1 MATQNV
7 DYALT
12 GPTQDTGEKDAP
24 SIRPILNGEAAI
36 QATFQ
41 RPMENLRHRT
51 EVLRDA
57 VEELKYLADAD
68 RALVLE
74 STGEVT
80 WGGPKS
86 AGTGIF
92 TLSSGATL
100 LLRPFM
106 APSTSTRASATIRG
120 LTFQT
125 KLVVEPGSTVPRAYS
140 GANKISVQITGSDG
154 ATLLATVDGTPA
166 NNITI
171 TVDTNAVT
179 GTTRNQLLTYL
190 AGASAGAV
198 AVKALGVEAVLASGA
213 VGTDIICNDGIFVS
227 GDTQT
232 LAGAV
237 DAERHIITEAG
248 LASFFGDVDNAMYD
262 GDVLAI
268 AYEPGLVNGLYGGR
282 RESLEDAPE
291 ASANV
296 DSNLFLL
303 RRHPDRMPYA
313 LPIATAVAGTLR
325 FIDGSIL
332 LTGIPS
338 SLTGGLPGLPPPTSE
353 PPARFLRMDPGGVH
367 YWGAI
372 TSDMI
377 VQIIAIAGFGPKS
390 PTPSVVEV
398 GASVVNPVL
407 SVSFANGPVA
417 SGTLSRD
424 VGGLQAGSQAI
435 IPGGTPIDISVT
447 DTYTRSTH
455 TPADGLASSV
465 KFDLTLVGTS
475 SPTPATGSTRIR
487 WQRMFYH
494 GKSASA
500 SPTVDANFVKV
511 TLKTSG
517 GNDLT
522 AGRART
528 FTMSGLVSE
537 FVYIA
542 YPSSHGALVGWR
554 DNVANFDID
563 FVDLGLATGVTPE
576 NGTANP
582 IDYRV
587 YRTDLPQTGSV
598 NFTTR

>member
-7 DYALT
+7 DYAQT
-12 GPTQDTGEKDAP
+12 GPTLDTGEKDSS

-51 EVLRDA
+51 EVLRTA
-57 VEELKYLADAD
+57 VEELKYLSDAD

-86 AGTGIF
+86 TGTGIF
-92 TLSSGATL
+92 TLASGATL

-106 APSTSTRASATIRG
+106 APSTSTRATATIRG
-120 LTFQT
+120 LKFQT
-125 KLVVEPGSTVPRAYS
+125 KLILEPGSVVPRAYS
-140 GANKISVQITGSDG
+140 GANEISVQITGSDG

-171 TVDTNAVT
+171 TVNTNSVT
-179 GTTRNQLLTYL
+179 GTTRNDLLTYL

-198 AVKALGVEAVLASGA
+198 AVKALGVEAILAVGA
-213 VGTDIICNDGIFVS
+213 VGTDIICNDGVFVPT
-227 GDTQT
+227 DTQT
-232 LAGAV
+232 LSGAV
-237 DAERHIITEAG
+237 DAEKHIITQLG
-248 LASFFGDVDNAMYD
+248 LASFFSDVDNAMYD

-291 ASANV
+291 SSANV
-296 DSNLFLL
+296 DSNLFIL
-303 RRHPDRMPYA
+303 RRYPERMPYA
-313 LPIATAVAGTLR
+313 LPIATAVGGTLR
-325 FIDGSIL
+325 FVDGSIL

-338 SLTGGLPGLPPPTSE
+338 GLTGGLPGLPPPTSE

-377 VQIIAIAGFGPKS
+377 VQTIGISGFGAGVP
-390 PTPSVVEV
+390 VYEV
-398 GASVVNPVL
+398 GDSAINPAF
-407 SVSFANGPVA
+407 SVSFTNGPVA

-435 IPGGTPIDISVT
+435 IPGSSPIAISVT

-455 TPADGLASSV
+455 TPADDLASSV
-465 KFDLTLVGTS
+465 LFNISLVGTS
-475 SPTPATGSTRIR
+475 SPTPATSSARIR

-500 SPTVDANFVKV
+500 SPPLIDPNFVKV
-511 TLKTSG
+511 TLKTTG
-517 GNDLT
+517 GNALT
-522 AGRART
+522 ASRART

-554 DNVANFDID
+554 DNVAGFDIA
-563 FVDLGLATGVTPE
+563 FVDMGLATGVTPE
-576 NGTANP
+576 NATANP

-587 YRTDLPQTGSV
+587 YRTSLPQTGSV